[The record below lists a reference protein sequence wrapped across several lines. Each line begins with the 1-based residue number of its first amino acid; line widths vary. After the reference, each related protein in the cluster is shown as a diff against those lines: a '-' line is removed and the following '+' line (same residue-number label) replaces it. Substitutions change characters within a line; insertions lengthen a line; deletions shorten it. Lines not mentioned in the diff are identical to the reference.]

1 MTIIIRSLLAWLV
14 LAVSPAAF
22 AQQNLDNVEIKVE
35 DVSDGLYMLVGQGG
49 NIGVSTGPDGV
60 FVIDDQ
66 YAPLSDKI
74 LAAIRSRQEG
84 PVHFVINT
92 HWHGDHTGGNEIFG
106 GAGAVIVAHDNVRA
120 RMSVDQ
126 FMEAFGRRVPAAPR
140 GALPVIT
147 FSDRLTFHW
156 NGDEITAV
164 HVASAHTDGDAI
176 IHFRKANVVH
186 MGDTY
191 FSGTYPFIDT
201 GSGGSIDGVISA
213 AEIGLGFIDDDTS
226 IIPGH
231 GPLSRRS
238 ELMGYRDMLVSVRA
252 AVQELIEAG
261 MTRDEIIAAK
271 PTAALDADWGGGFM
285 QPDQWVG
292 IVYDSLQN

>member
-1 MTIIIRSLLAWLV
+1 MAGLV

-22 AQQNLDNVEIKVE
+22 AQQNLDNVQIKVE

-92 HWHGDHTGGNEIFG
+92 HWHRDHTGGNEIFG

-126 FMEAFGRRVPAAPR
+126 FMEAFGRRVPAAPP

-213 AEIGLGFIDDDTS
+213 AEIVLGFIDDDTS

-238 ELMGYRDMLVSVRA
+238 ELMGYRDMLVSVRG

-271 PTAALDADWGGGFM
+271 PTAALDADWGGGFHAA
-285 QPDQWVG
+285 
-292 IVYDSLQN
+292 

>member
-1 MTIIIRSLLAWLV
+1 MIIRSLLAGLV

-22 AQQNLDNVEIKVE
+22 AQQNLDNVQIKVE

-126 FMEAFGRRVPAAPR
+126 FMEAFGRRVPAAPP

-213 AEIGLGFIDDDTS
+213 TEIVLGFIDDDTS

-252 AVQELIEAG
+252 AVQERIEAG